1 MLKWL
6 LVGWVCTGVGEERAC
21 LRMASEVVHNVLESC
36 KQYYSIVYEELN
48 VPNVSV
54 QFDCVQTAVLE
65 DAL

>member
-6 LVGWVCTGVGEERAC
+6 LVGWVCTGVGEERAW
-21 LRMASEVVHNVLESC
+21 LRMASEVIHNNLESC
-36 KQYYSIVYEELN
+36 KQYYGIVYKELN